1 MNMFYKNEIKIM
13 QLVYSIIF
21 KSYICINNIYICVC
35 VCVCV
40 YMCLWGWVGVRVCFL
55 INIQHAPLHSN
66 TTCFR
71 VKYSQYG
78 YMYLQLMFIF
88 F

>member
-1 MNMFYKNEIKIM
+1 MNAEM
-13 QLVYSIIF
+13 QLMAYHVDG
-21 KSYICINNIYICVC
+21 KSVC
-35 VCVCV
+35 
-40 YMCLWGWVGVRVCFL
+40 MCFFF

-78 YMYLQLMFIF
+78 YMYLQLMFSF